1 MHTQNI
7 PGGGRGEAEI
17 LDFFHDCLLSLAWLD
32 YVYQNQI
39 LPWNTFDYDTN
50 FQHLRTSN
58 KISTITSPSPLFS
71 FLLENKLQENM
82 LVLQVLDW
90 MVQKCLLVVLQH
102 ILSLRRY
109 ATYYYSFV
117 LFLLICIF
125 GKQILTPVES

>member
-109 ATYYYSFV
+109 AD
-117 LFLLICIF
+117 LH
-125 GKQILTPVES
+125 PW